1 MSVNANSDINI
12 KCIKPLIKPYVLINN
27 TNKKINITL
36 NDYIKINNL
45 VYNTRNE
52 INNLVNNS
60 VNNTLNNTL
69 NNHRF
74 ILIVGPCS
82 IHDPMA
88 TIEYA
93 NKLKKLSDKV
103 SDKIL
108 IVMRTYLEKPRT
120 NVGWK
125 GIINDPYLDNT
136 FNMNEGLAIAR
147 ELLLKINLI
156 GLPVAIEYLDT
167 ISPQYLSD
175 LISWGSI
182 GARTVESQLHRQ
194 LASGLSCPIG
204 FKNDTNGDIQSCI
217 NAIKAASSEH
227 AFLGIDNSGMPK
239 IINTKGN
246 KNCHIILRGGKNLP
260 NYYITD
266 VIKTKKELS
275 KDNNLST
282 KILIDCSHGN
292 SQKQYKKQLDI
303 INYYIDHDI
312 NNYRNCIL
320 GFMIESNL
328 EEGNQQLID
337 NIANIANLKYGQSI
351 TDACIGWNDTELIIT
366 KLYKSL
372 K

>member
-1 MSVNANSDINI
+1 
-12 KCIKPLIKPYVLINN
+12 
-27 TNKKINITL
+27 
-36 NDYIKINNL
+36 
-45 VYNTRNE
+45 
-52 INNLVNNS
+52 
-60 VNNTLNNTL
+60 
-69 NNHRF
+69 
-74 ILIVGPCS
+74 
-82 IHDPMA
+82 
-88 TIEYA
+88 
-93 NKLKKLSDKV
+93 
-103 SDKIL
+103 
-108 IVMRTYLEKPRT
+108 MRTYLEKPRT

-312 NNYRNCIL
+312 NNYRNYIL

-337 NIANIANLKYGQSI
+337 NIDNLKYGQSI